1 MKKPERAGA
10 SPVEEVGT
18 SPIRSGYLPILAPYP
33 RDWNANLQKIFH
45 QNKASESFCAN
56 SQMKDPAVINFS
68 LFAQTFKIADES
80 IPVIS
85 DAIEAF
91 L

>member
-33 RDWNANLQKIFH
+33 KDWNANLQKIFH
-45 QNKASESFCAN
+45 QNKASGSFLNICVKIP
-56 SQMKDPAVINFS
+56 SRTGTTMLFPAI
-68 LFAQTFKIADES
+68 L
-80 IPVIS
+80 
-85 DAIEAF
+85 
-91 L
+91 